1 MARPRKQPETANES
15 GGELECP
22 ECGKRFGRPASLGAH
37 RQRAHGVAG
46 ASKRN
51 GGSGSRMPTTPASG
65 RGQTGDGGRR
75 RRRSIAAAPAQPQSD
90 NGVDRDALLRQLFP
104 NGIPPREQIV
114 KRASSWLD
122 EAEKL
127 AALK

>member
-1 MARPRKQPETANES
+1 MARPRKQKDTDNGG

-51 GGSGSRMPTTPASG
+51 GGSRSRTPTTPASG
-65 RGQTGDGGRR
+65 RRQSSEGGRR
-75 RRRSIAAAPAQPQSD
+75 RRSAAAASARPKAD

>member
-1 MARPRKQPETANES
+1 MARPRKQPATVNEVS
-15 GGELECP
+15 DELECP

-51 GGSGSRMPTTPASG
+51 GGSGSRTPTTPASG
-65 RGQTGDGGRR
+65 RGKSSDGA
-75 RRRSIAAAPAQPQSD
+75 RRRSGAADSARPRSD
-90 NGVDRDALLRQLFP
+90 NGVDRDALLRQIFP

>member
-1 MARPRKQPETANES
+1 MARSRKQPDTAN
-15 GGELECP
+15 GRDGELECP

-51 GGSGSRMPTTPASG
+51 GGSGSQPPTTPASG
-65 RGQTGDGGRR
+65 RGQSSEGGRR
-75 RRRSIAAAPAQPQSD
+75 GRSTAAASRRPKST

-114 KRASSWLD
+114 KRVSSWLD